1 MSTVRFNLKDTND
14 QNKETL
20 IYLIFRYSG
29 KRLKYSTGQ
38 KIKPKFWNENQQRSK
53 STKQFPQAPEL
64 NALLDKLEHTT
75 LSTHRKFVNDGQL
88 PSYEDLRTA
97 LNVATFRTVEDKE
110 ATASITLM
118 QFYEQLIQER
128 EASPKFTKGTIKNYR
143 TAYNHLAT
151 YQKKKRIVLDFD
163 AIDLDFFN
171 SFTNYLYSP
180 PRKYSTN
187 YVSKLTR
194 NLKTIL
200 QEATERGINTNL
212 KFKSKK
218 FRVSSE
224 EAKNIYLT
232 KEELQALHQLDLSK
246 NLRLE
251 KVRDLFLVGC
261 YSGLRF
267 SDFTQIKPEHL
278 RMINEVQVIDIF
290 TQKTKEPVTIPVH
303 PIVDQVF
310 KKYNDGTNVLPKPLS
325 NQKMNQYL
333 KELGALAQ
341 INEEIIDSKSIGG
354 KRVEEKKLKYEM
366 ISTHTARRSFATNA
380 FKSGIPSISIMKI
393 TGHKTQASFMKY
405 IKINNEEN
413 AVLMAKNPFFN

>member
-110 ATASITLM
+110 EKASTTLM

-128 EASPKFTKGTIKNYR
+128 EASPQFTKGTIKNYR

-151 YQKKKRIVLDFD
+151 YQKKKRITLDFD
-163 AIDLDFFN
+163 SIDLDFFN

-232 KEELQALHQLDLSK
+232 KEELQALYQLDLSK

-341 INEEIIDSKSIGG
+341 INEEIIDSKSVGG
-354 KRVEEKKLKYEM
+354 QRVEEKKLKYEM